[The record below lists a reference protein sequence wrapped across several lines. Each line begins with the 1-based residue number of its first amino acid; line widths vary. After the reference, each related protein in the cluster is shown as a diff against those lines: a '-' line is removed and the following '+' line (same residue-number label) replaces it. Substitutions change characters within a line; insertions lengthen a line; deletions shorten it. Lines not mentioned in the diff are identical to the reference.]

1 MTLKHTYIRTKHQQ
15 TPHRDQLPSKTFKK
29 QNRTSKITL
38 SHTNAHEHTRAK
50 QSKAKQ
56 SKARK
61 KAKWVQKQTC
71 SSTVSSFFTK
81 VNGKRIKK
89 RLKEKLCRL
98 EGVRERGEGR
108 EREGSSPKYH

>member
-56 SKARK
+56 SKKESKVGAKTNLLFDCFFFFYQSKWK
-61 KAKWVQKQTC
+61 KGSK
-71 SSTVSSFFTK
+71 K
-81 VNGKRIKK
+81 VEGK
-89 RLKEKLCRL
+89 
-98 EGVRERGEGR
+98 VM
-108 EREGSSPKYH
+108 

>member
-1 MTLKHTYIRTKHQQ
+1 MTLKHTYIRSKHQQ
-15 TPHRDQLPSKTFKK
+15 TPHRDQLPKPSKNKTGQAK
-29 QNRTSKITL
+29 SP
-38 SHTNAHEHTRAK
+38 SHTQTHMNTHE
-50 QSKAKQ
+50 QSKGKQ

-98 EGVRERGEGR
+98 EGVRERGKGR